1 VRVIITGA
9 TGFVGRALCQNLLK
23 SGYEV
28 VALSRSQEK
37 AESIL
42 GDKVICIGWDA
53 TTSSGWAN
61 FAENADAIINLAG
74 ANLSAKYWTSS
85 YKKLLWD
92 SRVNAGGAIV
102 QAVMRA
108 KKKPKVLIQ
117 ASAIGYYGSGGEDE
131 LDETSQKGSGFLS
144 DLVGEWEASTKAA
157 EAYGVRRICIRSGV
171 ILGEA
176 SMMLSLM
183 RLPFKFYVGGYPG
196 NGKQWV
202 SWIHREDEIKI
213 IRFLM
218 DRPQVNGVVNCAAP
232 NPVRMKEFAQA
243 IGKILH
249 KPTWTKAPEFALKLA
264 LGDMAK
270 ETVLVSQKVLPNRL
284 LELEYKFAYSDLKP
298 ALMESLKQVSSSK

>member
-1 VRVIITGA
+1 MRVIITGA
-9 TGFVGRALCQNLLK
+9 TGFVGRALSQNLLE

-42 GDKVICIGWDA
+42 GDKVICIEWDA

-61 FAENADAIINLAG
+61 FAENAEAIINLAG
-74 ANLSAKYWTSS
+74 ANLSGKYWTSS
-85 YKKLLWD
+85 YKKQMWD

-117 ASAIGYYGSGGEDE
+117 ASAVGYYGSQGDDE
-131 LDETSQKGSGFLS
+131 LDESSRKGSGFLS
-144 DLVGEWEASTKAA
+144 DLVGEWEASTRAV
-157 EAYGVRRICIRSGV
+157 ENYGVRRVCVRSGV

-176 SMMLSLM
+176 SMILSWM
-183 RLPFKFYVGGYPG
+183 KLPFKFYIGGYPG
-196 NGKQWV
+196 SGNQWV

-218 DRPQVNGVVNCAAP
+218 DHPQVSGVVNSAAP
-232 NPVRMKEFAQA
+232 NPVRMKEFAQSM
-243 IGKILH
+243 GKVLH

-270 ETVLVSQKVLPNRL
+270 ETVLVSQKVLPDRL
-284 LELEYKFAYSDLKP
+284 LELDYKFVFPNLEP
-298 ALMESLKQVSSSK
+298 ALEASF